1 MVDRANYA
9 GHVSRDPA
17 LAAALLFRAALRKAG
32 VAVLGGASVGEVPVD
47 AITVATIHSPP
58 ISRLVRYMDQQSD
71 NFTAEMLLK
80 QLGLLQAERGTTA
93 AGAQTVTRLLGVDG
107 IPMQGVRFVDGS
119 GLSLLDRITVTA
131 LVEILRGLYVD
142 PTLRPFLLRRAAGGR
157 RDGDAERPDEERSAP
172 RQRAREDRDDARG
185 VGAHGNREGTL
196 RVRRRPERASAD
208 VLVGA
213 RRAGSLRARAHLGL
227 TRAYSVTLV

>member
-1 MVDRANYA
+1 
-9 GHVSRDPA
+9 
-17 LAAALLFRAALRKAG
+17 
-32 VAVLGGASVGEVPVD
+32 VLGGASVGEVPVD

-93 AGAQTVTRLLGVDG
+93 AGAQTVMRLLGVDG

-142 PTLRPFLLRRAAGGR
+142 PTLRPFLLAALPVAGESGTLSDR
-157 RDGDAERPDEERSAP
+157 MKSAP
-172 RQRAREDRDDARG
+172 LRGNVLAKTGTTRE
-185 VGAHGNREGTL
+185 
-196 RVRRRPERASAD
+196 ASALTGIAKGRYVFAVVQNGYPLMYRWARIAQD
-208 VLVGA
+208 RFARVLISG
-213 RRAGSLRARAHLGL
+213 
-227 TRAYSVTLV
+227 